1 MCDYSLHVYPNRLAT
16 DGEELVVHR
25 FGGASLGLA
34 SPSDLCPVIKASSGD
49 PTSKKRWSWTAI
61 KEWFVAN
68 RLEGQPD
75 KRTSAVCVPPGAR
88 LLLKDIPKGL
98 QRELGVGEVEEV
110 KFVEI
115 SAEVNTYRDAVRF
128 KNSKQLR
135 LQALREGQRVTVLSL
150 TPEEV
155 EETLSPTSEPLVN
168 ASLKFPRAAAD
179 NASTATLFTRNS
191 SISVDA
197 PLLPLVSHRK

>member
-25 FGGASLGLA
+25 FGRASLGLA
-34 SPSDLCPVIKASSGD
+34 SPSDLRPVITATSCE
-49 PTSKKRWSWTAI
+49 PTSKKPWSWTAI
-61 KEWFVAN
+61 KEWF
-68 RLEGQPD
+68 LEGMEGQPN
-75 KRTSAVCVPPGAR
+75 KRTLAVCVPPGAR

-115 SAEVNTYRDAVRF
+115 SADVNTYRDAVRF
-128 KNSKQLR
+128 KNSRQLL

-150 TPEEV
+150 IPEEV
-155 EETLSPTSEPLVN
+155 EETAFSDL
-168 ASLKFPRAAAD
+168 RA
-179 NASTATLFTRNS
+179 TR
-191 SISVDA
+191 
-197 PLLPLVSHRK
+197 

>member
-34 SPSDLCPVIKASSGD
+34 SPSDLRPVITATSCE
-49 PTSKKRWSWTAI
+49 PTSKKLWSWTAI
-61 KEWFVAN
+61 KEWF
-68 RLEGQPD
+68 LEGMEGQPN
-75 KRTSAVCVPPGAR
+75 KRTLAVCVPPGAR

-98 QRELGVGEVEEV
+98 QRELRVGEVEEV

-115 SAEVNTYRDAVRF
+115 SADVNTYRDAVRF
-128 KNSKQLR
+128 KNSRQLL

-150 TPEEV
+150 IPEEV
-155 EETLSPTSEPLVN
+155 EETAFSDL
-168 ASLKFPRAAAD
+168 RA
-179 NASTATLFTRNS
+179 TR
-191 SISVDA
+191 
-197 PLLPLVSHRK
+197 

>member
-1 MCDYSLHVYPNRLAT
+1 MCDYSLHVYPNRLAS

-34 SPSDLCPVIKASSGD
+34 SPSDLRPVVTASSC
-49 PTSKKRWSWTAI
+49 TAAKKPWSFRAI
-61 KEWFVAN
+61 KEWFIAN
-68 RLEGQPD
+68 RPQWQPD
-75 KRTSAVCVPPGAR
+75 KRTPAVCVPPGAR
-88 LLLKDIPKGL
+88 LILKDIPKGL

-110 KFVEI
+110 KFVEV

-128 KNSKQLR
+128 KNSRQLL

-155 EETLSPTSEPLVN
+155 EEVAFSDLRT
-168 ASLKFPRAAAD
+168 
-179 NASTATLFTRNS
+179 TR
-191 SISVDA
+191 
-197 PLLPLVSHRK
+197 